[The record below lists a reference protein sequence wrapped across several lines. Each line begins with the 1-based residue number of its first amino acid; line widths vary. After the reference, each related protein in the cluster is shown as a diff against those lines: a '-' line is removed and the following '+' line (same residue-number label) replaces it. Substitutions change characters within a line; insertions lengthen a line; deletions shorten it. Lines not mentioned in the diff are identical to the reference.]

1 MTPQPQLPKSSA
13 DRKAALLKAQQERCF
28 HCRIQLNVSK
38 TTGIPH
44 PQDATIDHFIPLS
57 RGGARGWP
65 NRILFC
71 KPCNGRK
78 GNRLPTPEEMQRW
91 NALRTS
97 WPHLPFLDL
106 SFAYNPWGLREPC
119 QAVVV
124 PT

>member
-1 MTPQPQLPKSSA
+1 MGTITPQPQLPKSSA

-28 HCRIQLNVSK
+28 NCRIQLNVSE

-71 KPCNGRK
+71 KPCNRPERK
-78 GNRLPTPEEMQRW
+78 SPADAGGDAALECSQNVVATPPVPELELRLQPVG
-91 NALRTS
+91 AS
-97 WPHLPFLDL
+97 
-106 SFAYNPWGLREPC
+106 
-119 QAVVV
+119 
-124 PT
+124 